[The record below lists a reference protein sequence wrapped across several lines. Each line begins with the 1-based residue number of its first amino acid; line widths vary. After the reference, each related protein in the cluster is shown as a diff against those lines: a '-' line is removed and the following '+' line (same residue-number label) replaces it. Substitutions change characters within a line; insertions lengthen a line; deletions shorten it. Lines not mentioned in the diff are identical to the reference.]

1 MSQPQLG
8 QDYDDIF
15 SIAKDLYQSLEW
27 AKELRSKEFL
37 SFVESQDENKA
48 KRIDN
53 VTMLSVPDD
62 VMIFLV
68 GCILNPFLPFSF
80 HGYVFKDYRELGKKL
95 LSFSP
100 TPDPILQSLIR
111 YELVSRHMETTFY
124 AESHKEEYEK
134 VKKIEKLGRDDMPY
148 AYYSLGYYLSK
159 NTTIIYDHILY
170 QDLYNLTYF
179 LVKKEKDLNAL
190 GSYLSFSPLLKA
202 YGDYSPEGEKIKQYL
217 HLCDKVDTSAKELED
232 FLNRRKK

>member
-1 MSQPQLG
+1 MSYTF
-8 QDYDDIF
+8 QDKTYDDIF
-15 SIAKDLYQSLEW
+15 SLAKDLYKSLEW
-27 AKELRSKEFL
+27 ADALRSKEFAA
-37 SFVESQDENKA
+37 FVESQDESKA
-48 KRIDN
+48 KRIDK
-53 VTMLSVPDD
+53 VLMLSVPDD
-62 VMIFLV
+62 VMIFHI
-68 GCILNPFLPFSF
+68 GCILNPFMPFSF
-80 HGYVFKDYRELGKKL
+80 HGYVFKDYVELGKKL

-100 TPDPILQSLIR
+100 TPDPVLQSLIR
-111 YELVSRHMETTFY
+111 YELVSKHMETTFY
-124 AESHKEEYEK
+124 NNSHQEEYET

-148 AYYSLGYYLSK
+148 AYFSLGYYLSK

-202 YGDYSPEGEKIKQYL
+202 YSEYSPEGEKIKQYL
-217 HLCDKVDTSAKELED
+217 HLCDKVDSSAKELED